1 MEHLIISE
9 TTREKVEE
17 AAVSVFM
24 DQYAAALDA
33 GIDKKMADCADMAF
47 PPELDRRCRALI
59 QQAHKK
65 QKHKKAA
72 LRVLRSAA
80 VVAIVLISLCSVLFV
95 SVEAF
100 RIPVENFFAKIYDGH
115 LALKGEEAFN
125 PDDPLGGIL
134 PDDYTLSSISNN
146 WELGMV
152 AASYSNSDGS
162 DVFFSIA
169 PGGSTVLVDNV
180 DASTRHFRL
189 LDHDAYLLTEGE
201 NIRLVWLDTTTEQTF
216 TLCSSKIPEK
226 TVLSMAERVAGMQS

>member
-100 RIPVENFFAKIYDGH
+100 RIPVENFFAKI
-115 LALKGEEAFN
+115 
-125 PDDPLGGIL
+125 
-134 PDDYTLSSISNN
+134 
-146 WELGMV
+146 
-152 AASYSNSDGS
+152 
-162 DVFFSIA
+162 
-169 PGGSTVLVDNV
+169 
-180 DASTRHFRL
+180 
-189 LDHDAYLLTEGE
+189 
-201 NIRLVWLDTTTEQTF
+201 
-216 TLCSSKIPEK
+216 
-226 TVLSMAERVAGMQS
+226 